1 MGSRLHSIHIFHY
14 SLTHLDAES
23 REGDPELVK
32 GEEERRRRRKNKKK
46 RKRRRRKEDSDTME
60 SSSEEEEVEKKRAAA
75 DTSAFV
81 QHSGRDALIWVANV
95 ILVLLVNL
103 VRKSCAFMQAK
114 QYGKSRLL
122 SV

>member
-32 GEEERRRRRKNKKK
+32 EEERRRRRNKKK

-60 SSSEEEEVEKKRAAA
+60 SSSEEEEVEKKRATA